1 MHRQGLLRSAVA
13 SRRRRG
19 ALSLFRLASVVLR
32 TTTSLY
38 ERHMIPR
45 IAVKAGLSISG
56 YLERWAAALYP
67 CLGRGRHRDRRKEGG
82 Q

>member
-13 SRRRRG
+13 SGRRRG
-19 ALSLFRLASVVLR
+19 ALSLFRLAGAVLH

-38 ERHMIPR
+38 EVRMIPR
-45 IAVKAGLSISG
+45 AGVKAGLSISG
-56 YLERWAAALYP
+56 CLERWAAALYP
-67 CLGRGRHRDRRKEGG
+67 CLGRGRHRNRRKETG